1 MVTAVGGDIG
11 GNIINILSEQ
21 KDIKYNIIGTDI
33 NATIFN
39 SNKLNSFYQVDKV
52 NTFNYR
58 KKILEILKIHNIH
71 IIVPVSELEILWFNL
86 NRDLFKKYKLII
98 NNTNIITYFLNKLE
112 TSKKLKNINIKT
124 PSTYILSQYNNQINF
139 PIIIKSITSTISKN
153 IYKIHSEVELNY
165 IKSILDQNNYIVQ
178 EYIGTIEDEY
188 TTTVYQSNNIL
199 KTISFK
205 RKLTGGMTSFANIVN
220 EDVLNSN
227 AINIAKAFNLNGSIN
242 IQSRKSGKDFYV
254 FEINPRFSST
264 IYIRDYFGFQDL
276 IWSIKDILSL
286 DVSKNNINICKKGS
300 AILGYRY
307 DFSNK

>member
-1 MVTAVGGDIG
+1 LVTAVGGDIG

-33 NATIFN
+33 NATIFY
-39 SNKLNSFYQVDKV
+39 SNKLKSFYQVDKV